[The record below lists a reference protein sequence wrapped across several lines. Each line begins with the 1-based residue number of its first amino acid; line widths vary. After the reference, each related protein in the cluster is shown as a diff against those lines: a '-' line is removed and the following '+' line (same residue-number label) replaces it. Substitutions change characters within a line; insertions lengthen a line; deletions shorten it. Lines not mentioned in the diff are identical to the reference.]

1 HIVPRSIAPATTAI
15 GAYCFVDWPRSKLTL
30 TPRGPFGP
38 KPTRALKSLG
48 PRPMIGP
55 WSGGSMRWHRQRTD
69 ATAFAEPRTAFVLSG
84 GGSLGA
90 MQAGQLRALFEAG
103 ITPDLVIGV
112 SAGALNGAAIAH
124 RPIVDTAEELARIW
138 RGLRSEYVFRGSRS
152 ERAWHVIRRHPHLY
166 RSDGLV
172 DLVDRF
178 LPVADLD
185 ELIVD
190 FEAGTVNLDD
200 VRIDYHSAGDPR
212 AVLVASAS
220 LPGVFRPV
228 VINGSRHVDGG
239 IAVNLPIQRALDLG
253 ATNVYAFDCRAG
265 TRHRLPA
272 DLSAL
277 AVLTSSITVARE
289 ILTPAHDHP
298 GVVRL
303 PAPDTHGIGMQDFSQ
318 TGRLITEGYE
328 LTSAFLRERSKLRVL
343 PAPSAA

>member
-1 HIVPRSIAPATTAI
+1 
-15 GAYCFVDWPRSKLTL
+15 
-30 TPRGPFGP
+30 
-38 KPTRALKSLG
+38 
-48 PRPMIGP
+48 
-55 WSGGSMRWHRQRTD
+55 MRWHRQRTD
-69 ATAFAEPRTAFVLSG
+69 PSAFVKPTTAFVLSG

-103 ITPDLVIGV
+103 VTPDLVIGI
-112 SAGALNGAAIAH
+112 SAGALNGAAVAH
-124 RPIVDTAEELARIW
+124 RPCVETTEELSSIW
-138 RGLRSEYVFRGSRS
+138 RGLRCEYVFRGSRT
-152 ERAWHVIRRHPHLY
+152 ERAWHVIRRHSHLY

-178 LPVADLD
+178 LPVTDLGQ
-185 ELIVD
+185 LVVP

-200 VRIDYHSAGDPR
+200 VRIDYHSTGDPR

-253 ATNVYAFDCRAG
+253 ATKVFAFDCRAG
-265 TRHRLPA
+265 TTHQLPA

-277 AVLTSSITVARE
+277 GVLTSSIAIARE
-289 ILTPAHDHP
+289 ILTPTHDHP

-303 PAPDTHGIGMQDFSQ
+303 PAPDTSGIGMQDFSQ
-318 TGRLITEGYE
+318 TTRLIGEAYE
-328 LTSAFLRERSKLRVL
+328 LTAAFLQERTKLRAV
-343 PAPSAA
+343 PSASAA

>member
-1 HIVPRSIAPATTAI
+1 
-15 GAYCFVDWPRSKLTL
+15 
-30 TPRGPFGP
+30 
-38 KPTRALKSLG
+38 
-48 PRPMIGP
+48 
-55 WSGGSMRWHRQRTD
+55 MRWHRQRSD
-69 ATAFAEPRTAFVLSG
+69 ATAFAKPTTAFVLSG

-124 RPIVDTAEELARIW
+124 RPTVETAEQLATIW
-138 RGLRSEYVFRGSRS
+138 QGLSTEYVFRGSRR

-185 ELIVD
+185 ELIVR

-200 VRIDYHSAGDPR
+200 VRVDFHSTGDPR
-212 AVLVASAS
+212 SVLVASAS

-253 ATNVYAFDCRAG
+253 ATNVFAFDCRAG
-265 TRHRLPA
+265 TRHELPA
-272 DLSAL
+272 DMSAL
-277 AVLTSSITVARE
+277 GVLTSSIAVARE
-289 ILTPAHDHP
+289 ILTPSHLHP

-303 PAPDTHGIGMQDFSQ
+303 PAPDTRGIGLQDFSQ
-318 TGRLITEGYE
+318 STRLIDEAYE
-328 LTSAFLRERSKLRVL
+328 LVSAFLQNTPTIRAL
-343 PAPSAA
+343 PAFSAA